1 MSTPNDKPQWTVNW
15 PALVGLLV
23 VVVVI
28 GLVWSW
34 IAAAAGAV
42 MLVGLLLLGRIGRP
56 GA

>member
-28 GLVWSW
+28 GILWSW
-34 IAAAAGAV
+34 VAAAAAAV
-42 MLVGLLLLGRIGRP
+42 VLILLLLLNRIGRP